1 MRNVTAVMGRIIP
14 IETANETRNEKLR
27 RSFDTTAPADNKLI
41 SDDVSGSPSKSQ
53 EVISPE

>member
-27 RSFDTTAPADNKLI
+27 RSLDIAPADNKFI

>member
-1 MRNVTAVMGRIIP
+1 MGRIIP

-27 RSFDTTAPADNKLI
+27 RSFDIAPADNKLI

>member
-1 MRNVTAVMGRIIP
+1 MRNVTAVMGRFIP
-14 IETANETRNEKLR
+14 IETANETRNEKLG
-27 RSFDTTAPADNKLI
+27 RSLDIAPADNKLI

>member
-27 RSFDTTAPADNKLI
+27 RSLDIAPTDNKLI
-41 SDDVSGSPSKSQ
+41 SEDVSGSPSKSQ

>member
-27 RSFDTTAPADNKLI
+27 RSLDIAPTDNKLI

>member
-27 RSFDTTAPADNKLI
+27 RSLDIAPADNKLI

>member
-27 RSFDTTAPADNKLI
+27 RSLDIAPVDNKLI